1 MVMLFH
7 MQTSRYTTSTHKQTN
22 THYDTPIHTHTH
34 WETAFIM
41 SFKLFLSQY
50 YFHQSTSKVI
60 RRNKSWVGRGQFKSK
75 LLRSLLKICLHV
87 AQVLM

>member
-34 WETAFIM
+34 TLGN
-41 SFKLFLSQY
+41 SFYNVIQTVSLSVLFSPVNVKGY
-50 YFHQSTSKVI
+50 K
-60 RRNKSWVGRGQFKSK
+60 KE
-75 LLRSLLKICLHV
+75 
-87 AQVLM
+87 